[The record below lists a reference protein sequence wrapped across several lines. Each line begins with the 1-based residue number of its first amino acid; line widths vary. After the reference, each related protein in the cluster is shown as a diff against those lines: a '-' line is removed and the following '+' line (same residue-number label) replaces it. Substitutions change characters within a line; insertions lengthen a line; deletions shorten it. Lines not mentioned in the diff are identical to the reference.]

1 MACMS
6 YREYKEVLKYRIQEQ
21 LGETAEVY
29 FSEVAKNNVK
39 KEAIV
44 IDTVG
49 EPFALQIHLDSFYRE
64 YEEKQDLTQN
74 VDSILLL
81 YGRRKEVPA
90 DWDFVHWEKIK
101 QNVRIRLVR
110 FAGNEEYLKDKIYK
124 QVLDMAMIFTVV
136 LEGGNEG
143 EAYMAVTREHLK
155 MWHISMEAV
164 CMTAI
169 ENLKK
174 EEFVIEDMYS
184 FLPPEIADGL
194 EKCPLFVFS
203 SRNRMYGARA
213 MLRKDM
219 LKAFAEEQRSNL
231 FILPSSVHETL
242 LLRDEKGI
250 EAEYL
255 KGMVC
260 TINVNANVIAKEDV
274 LSDSIYYY
282 DREKNELKIAL

>member
-6 YREYKEVLKYRIQEQ
+6 YREYKESLKYRIQEQ

-49 EPFALQIHLDSFYRE
+49 EAFALQIHLDSFYRE
-64 YEEKQDLTQN
+64 YEEKQDMTQN

-81 YGRRKEVPA
+81 YRKRKEVPS
-90 DWDFVHWEKIK
+90 DWDFAHWEKIK

-110 FAGNEEYLKDKIYK
+110 LAGNEEYLKGKIYK

-136 LEGGNEG
+136 LEGGKEG

-155 MWHISMEAV
+155 MWHVSIEEV
-164 CMTAI
+164 YLTAI
-169 ENLKK
+169 ENLRK

-184 FLPPEIADGL
+184 LLPPEIADELG
-194 EKCPLFVFS
+194 KSPLFVFS
-203 SRNRMYGARA
+203 ARNRMYGARA

-219 LKAFAEEQRSNL
+219 LKAFAEEQESSL
-231 FILPSSVHETL
+231 FILPSSVHEVL

-250 EAEYL
+250 EAEWL

-260 TINVNANVIAKEDV
+260 TINVDANVISKEDV

-282 DREKNELKIAL
+282 DRERNELRIAL